1 MDWNLDH
8 HRRLIERHLTPTQ
21 ISDLREVLLK
31 TTAQHQA
38 NDPMLLIVAI
48 ILLNS
53 SAFTSAV
60 DRFTSQASR
69 SEAAL
74 DPKKIAQETVVLIS
88 LGLKSEQRALEE
100 SAARAR
106 AAEASLEQRA
116 DDYSRQFERHCS
128 SIVDQLLWQARQQHL
143 PIVIWTALISVCLT
157 VGTFC
162 VYTLLNRP

>member
-1 MDWNLDH
+1 MDWNLDN

-69 SEAAL
+69 CEGAL

-88 LGLKSEQRALEE
+88 LGIKAEQRALEE

-106 AAEASLEQRA
+106 AVEASLEQRA
-116 DDYSRQFERHCS
+116 DDYSRQFERHCTA
-128 SIVDQLLWQARQQHL
+128 VTDQLLWQARQQHL
-143 PIVIWTALISVCLT
+143 PIVIWTALISVVLT

-162 VYTLLNRP
+162 VFTLLIRQ